1 MDECA
6 RVCVFLYFTLLCV
19 CLYALSAPDS
29 WYTLPHPP
37 LFTYEQE
44 KKETSRKQIKEAKNR
59 GLKIRGTGR
68 RIAKHKAKK
77 AAK

>member
-1 MDECA
+1 MFDVA
-6 RVCVFLYFTLLCV
+6 NAPTVPLLSTAPAWISFLYV
-19 CLYALSAPDS
+19 SQD
-29 WYTLPHPP
+29 
-37 LFTYEQE
+37 

-59 GLKIRGTGR
+59 SKKIRGTGR

>member
-1 MDECA
+1 MSHTLSC
-6 RVCVFLYFTLLCV
+6 VCCVF
-19 CLYALSAPDS
+19 SS
-29 WYTLPHPP
+29 
-37 LFTYEQE
+37 LFQD

-59 GLKIRGTGR
+59 QKKIRGTGR